1 MLNKLLAAV
10 LTAIAISGIVTLVL
24 SNYTFFEDFFD
35 DVYFSSFDFFV
46 MCTIFSFPIILIS
59 GILVDWLK
67 KRVVSFSPMLRK
79 TSPLLYGVSGSL
91 IALVILLYLH
101 DGDVQFSDLS
111 VLLPL
116 LMLCGVSAILYY
128 WISHRI
134 LKKSNNAPKK

>member
-24 SNYTFFEDFFD
+24 SSYTFFEDFFD
-35 DVYFSSFDFFV
+35 VVHFSSFDFFV
-46 MCTIFSFPIILIS
+46 MCTIYSFPVILIS

-67 KRVVSFSPMLRK
+67 KQVASFSPTHRK